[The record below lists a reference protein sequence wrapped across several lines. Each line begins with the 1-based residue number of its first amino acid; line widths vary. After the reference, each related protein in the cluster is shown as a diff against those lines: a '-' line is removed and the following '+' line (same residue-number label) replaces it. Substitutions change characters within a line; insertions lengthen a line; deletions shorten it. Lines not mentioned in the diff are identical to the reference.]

1 MPLRVRDL
9 TVARGGWPVLEGV
22 SFDLA
27 DGAALILRGPNG
39 IGKTTLLRTIAG
51 LQPPVAGTIDG
62 AGDSI
67 AYASHAD
74 GIKDALSVEES
85 LDFWARIHGRG
96 VPDEVYARFALEGL
110 RRRSAGTLS
119 SGQRRRLGLARLAV
133 VNRPIL
139 LLDEPTISLD
149 RQSVSRFAGFLRDGH
164 LADGGS
170 ALIATHID
178 LGLEAPVLELAPYA
192 AEPGSPVGGSDEA
205 FL

>member
-51 LQPPVAGTIDG
+51 LQPPVRGTIDG

-96 VPDEVYARFALEGL
+96 VPDEVYARFALEGCAGAGGHSVL
-110 RRRSAGTLS
+110 RAEAAAGPCAAC
-119 SGQRRRLGLARLAV
+119 GR
-133 VNRPIL
+133 
-139 LLDEPTISLD
+139 EPPDPAS
-149 RQSVSRFAGFLRDGH
+149 
-164 LADGGS
+164 
-170 ALIATHID
+170 
-178 LGLEAPVLELAPYA
+178 
-192 AEPGSPVGGSDEA
+192 
-205 FL
+205 